1 MKKLLLIIVGLLFL
15 SGLVSAQVIEGFNT
29 AGSLGKYTN
38 DKNGTLVDSVFQT
51 ASPTNANN
59 GVMGIALDLKG
70 AVDKDQ
76 IGLSSTYM
84 KTLSSGTAQLMTMW
98 VYIPAASAIPDS
110 VDFQVYYQP
119 VAGGKYPWIGYDN
132 YAMNIPKGKWFPLSV
147 PIRQLAISNPTGDG
161 LTGTND
167 INDFGI
173 QFLNA
178 GNSSAQTWKG
188 NVYVDSVCFVGTDP
202 TPITDAMTLQWANS
216 YTYSIT
222 RVSGP
227 IGGKSNVWADSI
239 TGGNASGGG
248 AGFGDQPGGAGIAAH
263 VQHFLVTWVY
273 VDTTFPDTGFIQTW
287 AQSDPNWNWPSPV
300 GPVIYNGNSIPRD
313 IWYPLY
319 FDMVQASIF
328 DTASGSFY
336 NTMASTDNLRKLG
349 IQIGG
354 TNWTGVVY
362 MTNVSLI
369 HDTVYVAPPPTGI
382 VSVIANFE
390 NPGSGPNA
398 GLQGFNVPSYAYGTL
413 ARAQDIS
420 SGDATYLLHGAAD
433 FSKSPHEF
441 AAVVNNV
448 ILQDSV
454 NTNNIPSELTF
465 DIYLPSTMPLH
476 AAVEFFVSGGKN
488 DSLSV
493 IDTVNNNMLKVGQWD
508 TLQITKMDTAAFQGK
523 FDPTKTATI
532 GVVIYYP
539 APYDT
544 TTWAGSVDFDNLVVY
559 GIARGE
565 LVDGVKKSGSLIP
578 TVYQLYSN
586 YPNPFNP
593 STMIKYDLP
602 KDSKVVLKL
611 YDVVGREVATLV
623 NGKQTA
629 GSYEVQF
636 NASNLAS
643 GVYFF
648 RITAGDYIKT
658 QKMVLLK

>member
-1 MKKLLLIIVGLLFL
+1 MKKLLLINVGLLFL
-15 SGLVSAQVIEGFNT
+15 SGLASAQVIEGFNT
-29 AGSLGKYTN
+29 AGSLGKYVDT
-38 DKNGTLVDSVFQT
+38 KNGTLVDSIFQT

-59 GVMGIALDLKG
+59 GVMGVALDLKG

-76 IGLSSTYM
+76 IGWSSTY
-84 KTLSSGTAQLMTMW
+84 KGHENSGTAQLLTMW
-98 VYIPAASAIPDS
+98 VYIPATSTIPDS
-110 VDFQVYYQP
+110 VDFQQYYQP
-119 VAGGKYPWIGYDN
+119 VSGGAWTWTSYDN
-132 YAMNIPKGKWFPLSV
+132 YALNIPKGKWFPLSV
-147 PIRQLAISNPTGDG
+147 PIRELAIFDPKGHG

-167 INDFGI
+167 IGDFGV
-173 QFLNA
+173 QFINA
-178 GNSSAQTWKG
+178 GNSSSQVWKG
-188 NVYVDSVCFVGTDP
+188 VVYVDSVCFVGTDP
-202 TPITDAMTLQWANS
+202 RLITDPMAVQWSNGH
-216 YTYSIT
+216 TTSIT
-222 RVSGP
+222 RVAGP
-227 IGGKSNVWADSI
+227 IGGLSNVWADSI
-239 TGGNASGGG
+239 SGDTTSA
-248 AGFGDQPGGAGIAAH
+248 AGYGDQPAGAGIAAH
-263 VQHFLVTWVY
+263 IEHFLVTWVY

-287 AQSDPNWNWPSPV
+287 AQSDPSWNWPSPV
-300 GPVIYNGNSIPRD
+300 GPVIYKGSSIPRD
-313 IWYPLY
+313 VWYPLY
-319 FDMVQASIF
+319 FDMVQASDF

-420 SGDATYLLHGAAD
+420 SGDATYLLQGAAD

-448 ILQDSV
+448 ILQDTV
-454 NTNNIPSELTF
+454 NTNNIPSKLAF
-465 DIYLPSTMPLH
+465 SIYLPSTMPLH

-523 FDPTKTATI
+523 FDPTKSATI
-532 GVVIYYP
+532 GVVVYYP

-544 TTWAGSVDFDNLVVY
+544 TSWAGTIDFDNLVVY